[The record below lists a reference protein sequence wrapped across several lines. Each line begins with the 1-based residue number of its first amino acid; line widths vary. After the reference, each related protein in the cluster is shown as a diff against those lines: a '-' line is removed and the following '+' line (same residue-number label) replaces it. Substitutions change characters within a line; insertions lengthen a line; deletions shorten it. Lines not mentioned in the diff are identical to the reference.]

1 MNLVETGVRFDKGA
15 HTYTTA
21 DGLPLQGVTPI
32 VAWMFPRTYDGIPE
46 EVLQRAAQYGSVVHA
61 AIETY
66 CVTGFGT
73 DEKVMAF
80 SDMMTR
86 ECLSV
91 ERNEYLVTDGKAVAS
106 SIDLVMTRNGEIVL
120 GDIKTTSQLHIEN
133 VRLQLSI
140 YAYLFEMQTGKIVS
154 RLAAIWIPK
163 SQYGQPCYVELER
176 IPSDMCEGIINAYLS
191 GGSPD
196 PWRKAIGVNTMP
208 VETSNTALMSIKEM
222 EREIVAIETEAKRL
236 KEQSDKLR
244 DGLLKIMAESGAK
257 EFDGEFIK
265 VTRKAA
271 TTRDDFDKKRFQTD
285 HPDIYREYIK
295 TTKVK
300 ESITIKIK

>member
-1 MNLVETGVRFDKGA
+1 MNLVDTGVRFDKGA

-46 EVLQRAAQYGSVVHA
+46 EVLLRAAQYGSMVHA

-66 CVTGFGT
+66 CVTGLQDGSSYIVDFG
-73 DEKVMAF
+73 
-80 SDMMTR
+80 DMITSNNL
-86 ECLSV
+86 EV
-91 ERNEYLVTDGKAVAS
+91 VRNEYLVTDGKAVAS

-140 YAYLFEMQTGKIVS
+140 YAYLFEMQTGESVAKLV
-154 RLAAIWIPK
+154 AVWIPK
-163 SQYGQPCYVELER
+163 PQYGLSKMVEVER
-176 IPSDMCEGIINAYLS
+176 IPSDVCEGIINAYLA

-196 PWRKAIGVNTMP
+196 PWRKAIGVNTLP

-236 KEQSDKLR
+236 KEQSEKLR
-244 DGLLKIMAESGAK
+244 DGLLKIRTNWKLSK
-257 EFDGEFIK
+257 I
-265 VTRKAA
+265 TRL
-271 TTRDDFDKKRFQTD
+271 F
-285 HPDIYREYIK
+285 PENY
-295 TTKVK
+295 
-300 ESITIKIK
+300 